1 MGLLRSKPFVLLLIV
16 FALLF
21 SVVQGSA
28 TQAQEGPRQHVV
40 KTGENLYRIA
50 LQYGLSVDQVAQ
62 ANGITDYSRVYVGQV
77 LVIPAQNAA
86 ATTAV
91 VTMPTPTA
99 VITTETTNV
108 TTAAASTST
117 YVVARG
123 DTIKTIAAKFNVT
136 WQSIVSANNLTNPNL
151 IYPGQQL
158 VIPGADSAVQPVVQ
172 PVSQAPAEVPANPPA
187 VASTAGSRTHTVA
200 AGQGL
205 AQIAALYGV
214 SWISIARQ
222 NNLSNPNLIY
232 AGMVLV
238 IPESDAAAGVTA
250 PAVSTPPNAP
260 NTDGKVILVILSE
273 QRVYAYENGVLQRNV
288 VVSTGTAATPTVIG
302 EYQIYIKYRAQ
313 LMTGPGYY
321 LPNVPYVM
329 YFYQGYGLHGT
340 YWHSNFG
347 QPMSHGCVNLP
358 TPEAAWFYDWA
369 PLGTRVVVR
378 YFA

>member
-1 MGLLRSKPFVLLLIV
+1 MGFIRSKPLVLLVIV
-16 FALLF
+16 FAMLLCIAHGT
-21 SVVQGSA
+21 V
-28 TQAQEGPRQHVV
+28 TQAQDGPRQHVV

-50 LQYGLSVDQVAQ
+50 LQYGLSVDQMAR

-77 LVIPAQNAA
+77 LVIPDQNAPA
-86 ATTAV
+86 ASAV

-99 VITTETTNV
+99 VTTTTTVV
-108 TTAAASTST
+108 TTAATTATASTA

-123 DTIKTIAAKFNVT
+123 DTIKTIAAKFNIT
-136 WQSIVSANNLTNPNL
+136 WQSLVTANNLTNPNL

-158 VIPGADSAVQPVVQ
+158 VIPGVDGSVQP
-172 PVSQAPAEVPANPPA
+172 SNQAPAAQPPA
-187 VASTAGSRTHTVA
+187 AVAQAGARTHIVA

-205 AQIAALYGV
+205 AQIAALYGI

-238 IPESDAAAGVTA
+238 IPESDAAAGLSAAASAVPPAA
-250 PAVSTPPNAP
+250 PT
-260 NTDGKVILVILSE
+260 TDGKVILVILSE
-273 QRVYAYENGVLQRNV
+273 QRVYAYENGSLQRNV
-288 VVSTGTAATPTVIG
+288 LVSTGTAATPTVIG
-302 EYQIYIKYRAQ
+302 EYQIYLKYRAQ
-313 LMTGPGYY
+313 LMSGPGYY

-358 TPEAAWFYDWA
+358 TPEAGWLYDWA